1 MGVTTALL
9 VVGATIVFVI
19 LKWWFSASG
28 QLYRDKSIP
37 VPSGE
42 IAIFFSLA
50 RFLNVFIVKAL
61 KIL

>member
-37 VPSGE
+37 VPSGK
-42 IAIFFSLA
+42 IAYIFINDL
-50 RFLNVFIVKAL
+50 IVGTYYL
-61 KIL
+61 LF